1 MLTSNHIFRY
11 LKNLRDDSLGGW
23 DFMNTKNL
31 FYTAAILIGLGLFLL
46 GIKIM
51 SSSFKKD
58 LKSTIKARINIISSN
73 KFIGVI
79 IGVIM
84 TGLLQSSSATTL
96 IIVSL
101 VHGNAVSLRNA
112 VPIIMGANIGTTL
125 TAQLIAFGLGNSTL
139 NIALLALLMYLFFR
153 KSNHTLFPNLLLGFS
168 LMLLGLNIISIF
180 VNKLE
185 AIGLIKDL
193 AANTSDNPIIGV
205 FLGVLITS
213 IIQSSSTGIAIL
225 QVLASTNV
233 ITVWSTIPIILG
245 QNIGTC
251 TNTIIGSL
259 ATNKAGKQVAII
271 HVLFNVLGVLM
282 FLFLMKP
289 LYFSAIQLA
298 PNSSARQIAHAHTIF
313 NVVTTISLLPLSH
326 ILVKISKKIIRD

>member
-1 MLTSNHIFRY
+1 
-11 LKNLRDDSLGGW
+11 
-23 DFMNTKNL
+23 MNTRNL
-31 FYTAAILIGLGLFLL
+31 LYVFGILLGLGLFLL

-51 SSSFKKD
+51 SSSFKENLTSK
-58 LKSTIKARINIISSN
+58 IKAKINNISSN
-73 KFIGVI
+73 KFVGVI

-96 IIVSL
+96 IVVSL
-101 VHGNAVSLRNA
+101 VHGNAISLYNA

-125 TAQLIAFGLGNSTL
+125 TAQLVAFGLGNSTL
-139 NIALLALLMYLFFR
+139 NIALLALLIYLYFR

-168 LMLLGLNIISIF
+168 LMLVGLNIISIF

-185 AIGLIKDL
+185 AFGLIKGL
-193 AANTSDNPIIGV
+193 ITNTSDNPIIGI

-225 QVLASTNV
+225 QVLASSNV
-233 ITVWSTIPIILG
+233 ITVWSSIPIILG

-251 TNTIIGSL
+251 TNTIVGSL
-259 ATNKAGKQVAII
+259 ATNISGKQVAII

-289 LYFSAIQLA
+289 LYYFAHQVA
-298 PNSSARQIAHAHTIF
+298 PDNSARQIAHAHTIF
-313 NVVTTISLLPLSH
+313 NVTTTLLLLPISN

>member
-1 MLTSNHIFRY
+1 MKKIEPKVRLF
-11 LKNLRDDSLGGW
+11 GGKI
-23 DFMNTKNL
+23 DLMNTKNL
-31 FYTAAILIGLGLFLL
+31 FYVIAILLGLGLFLF

-58 LKSTIKARINIISSN
+58 LTSTIKAKINKISSN
-73 KFIGVI
+73 KFVGVL

-101 VHGNAVSLRNA
+101 VHGNAMSLYNA
-112 VPIIMGANIGTTL
+112 VPIIMGANIGTTI

-139 NIALLALLMYLFFR
+139 NIALLTLLMYLFFR
-153 KSNHTLFPNLLLGFS
+153 KSKHDLFPNLLLGFS

-185 AIGLIKDL
+185 AIVLIKNL
-193 AANTSDNPIIGV
+193 STKASDNPIIGT
-205 FLGVLITS
+205 FLGILITS

-225 QVLASTNV
+225 QVLSSSNV
-233 ITVWSTIPIILG
+233 ITVWSCMPIILG

-259 ATNKAGKQVAII
+259 ATNKSGRQVAAI
-271 HVLFNVLGVLM
+271 HVLFNVIGVTM
-282 FLFLMKP
+282 FLFLTKP
-289 LYFSAIQLA
+289 LYYFALQLA
-298 PNSSARQIAHAHTIF
+298 PNNSARQIAHAHTIF
-313 NVVTTISLLPLSH
+313 NVVTTLSLLPLSN